1 MKKSQFDFDK
11 RHCLFKPLPVKFI
24 IWRAPVALLTLV
36 LDGSSHE
43 PTAGIMVAH
52 EMVHVLGRWSFM
64 SEWPTTIGT
73 RRTVHL

>member
-1 MKKSQFDFDK
+1 M
-11 RHCLFKPLPVKFI
+11 
-24 IWRAPVALLTLV
+24 ALLTLV

-64 SEWPTTIGT
+64 SECQQLLALVVLYICKASSSNKYKLYCIWSAAF
-73 RRTVHL
+73 